1 MCSTC
6 DPRAAHFRIV
16 KSMASRAEPAPEQ
29 WSQSPEGAGADWSI
43 PNLVSS
49 CLWWSAKLKGKAQ
62 KAPAPT
68 LSLPFTFCAP
78 PWLQRCSSKL
88 PLALQLQILQ
98 CKMKLLQSQSRSTLP
113 KNPDGLS
120 GYPQMSI
127 MEPQLSLDHD
137 QCIVIRLG
145 QSSLDL
151 HTSIPGL
158 SILLDHD
165 VYCYQA
171 RTISSIRQEQTFG
184 PFQSQ
189 Q

>member
-127 MEPQLSLDHD
+127 MEAQLS
-137 QCIVIRLG
+137 
-145 QSSLDL
+145 
-151 HTSIPGL
+151 
-158 SILLDHD
+158 LDHD